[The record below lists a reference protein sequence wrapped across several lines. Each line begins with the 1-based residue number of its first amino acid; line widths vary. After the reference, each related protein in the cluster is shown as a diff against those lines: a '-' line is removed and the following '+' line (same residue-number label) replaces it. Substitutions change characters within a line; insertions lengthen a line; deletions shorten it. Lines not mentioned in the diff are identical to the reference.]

1 MIELKGVSKII
12 SNKIILEDINWK
24 IEKGKIYGLVGNN
37 GSGKT
42 MLLRLICDLI
52 KPSKGE
58 VTRNKNITY
67 GVIIENPGFIYD
79 ETALFN
85 LKYLA
90 SINNK
95 IDENRILAVLKYFD
109 LEEYKNTKVKRFSL
123 GMQQKLGLAQAIMEY
138 PDLLLLD
145 EPFNALDSKSYE
157 KTKKILLKVKKE
169 NKTTIIIA
177 THDKNSSDIFDSTVK
192 IENGKLSKFNKNEKC
207 Q

>member
-24 IEKGKIYGLVGNN
+24 IDEGKIYGLIGNN

-85 LKYLA
+85 LEYLA

-95 IDENRILAVLKYFD
+95 IDKNRILEVLKYFD

-123 GMQQKLGLAQAIMEY
+123 GMQQRLGLVQAIMEY

-145 EPFNALDSKSYE
+145 EPFNALDSRSYE
-157 KTKKILLKVKKE
+157 KTKEILLKLKKE
-169 NKTTIIIA
+169 NKTTVIIA
-177 THDKNSSDIFDSTVK
+177 THDKNSSNIFDNIVK
-192 IENGKLSKFNKNEKC
+192 IENGRLSKYNKNEKC
-207 Q
+207 